1 MSGIKTINPANPG
14 LKRPFRL
21 SDLQNVWDGLT
32 EALASETLNSATPIK
47 IVSGLHIPGGIL
59 TPGVIA
65 YKGKLYYYEGST
77 SDNGG
82 FSEGD
87 DMYVATIDD
96 DDRTL
101 STGLVQPFYINNVI
115 RNSRVNSGAILIF
128 SNVTETLLSRFRY
141 IPYVNGGAIVNN
153 TITREKLVN
162 GSVTTD
168 KIADAAVTRE
178 KLVNGSVT
186 REKLV
191 NGSVTT
197 DKIADAAVTADEIAN
212 GAVGNAQIA
221 DGAVGNAQ
229 IADGSVTPVKC
240 GAAPFVRSGVALLTG
255 SCNIDVTGLFIVTL
269 AAGRTNITFGPAIP
283 GVVHVIA
290 RNTTR
295 QAITVHLYGPTA
307 VADFG
312 SFSVPADT
320 QYAITMRYTTGMPNT
335 VIEVKKLDFFQT
347 FPVLLG

>member
-47 IVSGLHIPGGIL
+47 IVSGLHISGGIL

-65 YKGKLYYYEGST
+65 YKGKLFYYEGVT

-82 FSEGD
+82 FFEGN

-115 RNSRVNSGAILIF
+115 RNSRVNSSAIRILM
-128 SNVTETLLSRFRY
+128 NVTETTLSLFRY
-141 IPYVNGGAIVNN
+141 IPYVNGGTIVNN
-153 TITREKLVN
+153 TITGGKLVN

-168 KIADAAVTRE
+168 KIADAAVT
-178 KLVNGSVT
+178 
-186 REKLV
+186 
-191 NGSVTT
+191 T
-197 DKIADAAVTADEIAN
+197 DKIAN
-212 GAVGNAQIA
+212 
-221 DGAVGNAQ
+221 GAVGNAQ

-240 GAAPFVRSGVALLTG
+240 NAAPFVRSGVTLFTG
-255 SCNIDVTGLFIVTL
+255 SCNIGATGLFIVTL
-269 AAGRTNITFGPAIP
+269 TAGQTTITFGPAIL

-295 QAITVHLYGPTA
+295 QAITVQLYGPTA

-312 SFSVPADT
+312 SFSVPAGT
-320 QYAITMRYTTGMPNT
+320 QYAITVRCTTGTPNR

-347 FPVLLG
+347 FPILG

>member
-32 EALASETLNSATPIK
+32 EALASETINSATPIK
-47 IVSGLHIPGGIL
+47 IVSGLHISGGIL

-65 YKGKLYYYEGST
+65 YKGKLYYYEGAT

-82 FSEGD
+82 FSEGN

-115 RNSRVNSGAILIF
+115 RNSRVNSSAIRILT
-128 SNVTETLLSRFRY
+128 NVTATVLSLFRY

-153 TITREKLVN
+153 TITREKLVS
-162 GSVTTD
+162 GSVTTDKIANAAVTTD
-168 KIADAAVTRE
+168 KIADAAVT
-178 KLVNGSVT
+178 T
-186 REKLV
+186 
-191 NGSVTT
+191 
-197 DKIADAAVTADEIAN
+197 DEIAN
-212 GAVGNAQIA
+212 
-221 DGAVGNAQ
+221 GAVGNAQ

-240 GAAPFVRSGVALLTG
+240 NAAPFVRSGVTLFTG
-255 SCNIDVTGLFIVTL
+255 SCNIGVTGLFIVTL
-269 AAGRTNITFGPAIP
+269 TGAQTNITFGPAIP

-312 SFSVPADT
+312 SFSVPAGT
-320 QYAITMRYTTGMPNT
+320 QYAITMRYTTGTPNT

-347 FPVLLG
+347 FPVLG

>member
-47 IVSGLHIPGGIL
+47 IVSGLHITGGEL

-65 YKGKLYYYEGST
+65 YGGKLYYYEGKT
-77 SDNGG
+77 DDNGG
-82 FSEGD
+82 FSEGN

-115 RNSRVNSGAILIF
+115 RNSKVNSGAIRILT
-128 SNVTETLLSRFRY
+128 NVTETILSLFRY
-141 IPYVNGGAIVNN
+141 IPYMHGGAIVDN
-153 TITREKLVN
+153 TITREKLVIGSVTTDKIVG

-168 KIADAAVTRE
+168 KIAGEAVTTY
-178 KLVNGSVT
+178 N
-186 REKLV
+186 
-191 NGSVTT
+191 
-197 DKIADAAVTADEIAN
+197 IAN

-221 DGAVGNAQ
+221 DGG
-229 IADGSVTPVKC
+229 VTPIKC
-240 GAAPFVRSGVALLTG
+240 DAAPFVRSGVTLFTG

-269 AAGRTNITFGPAIP
+269 TGAQTNITFGPAIP
-283 GVVHVIA
+283 GVVHVIV
-290 RNTTR
+290 RNTTS
-295 QAITVHLYGPTA
+295 QAITVRLYGPTA
-307 VADFG
+307 VDNFG
-312 SFSVPADT
+312 SFSVPAGA
-320 QYAITMRYTTGMPNT
+320 QYAITMRYTTGTPNR

-347 FPVLLG
+347 SPLLG

>member
-32 EALASETLNSATPIK
+32 EVFASETLNSFTPIK
-47 IVSGLHIPGGIL
+47 IVSGLHIFGGIL

-65 YKGKLYYYEGST
+65 YKGKLYYYEGAT

-115 RNSRVNSGAILIF
+115 RNSSVNSGAIRILT
-128 SNVTETLLSRFRY
+128 NVTETALSLFRY
-141 IPYVNGGAIVNN
+141 IPYVDGGAIVNN
-153 TITREKLVN
+153 TITREKLVS
-162 GSVTTD
+162 GSVTREKLVSGSVTRDKLESAAVTTD
-168 KIADAAVTRE
+168 KIADAAVT
-178 KLVNGSVT
+178 
-186 REKLV
+186 
-191 NGSVTT
+191 T
-197 DKIADAAVTADEIAN
+197 DKIAN
-212 GAVGNAQIA
+212 GAVGN
-221 DGAVGNAQ
+221 VQ

-240 GAAPFVRSGVALLTG
+240 NAAPFVRSGVTLFTG
-255 SCNIDVTGLFIVTL
+255 SCNIGVTGLFIVTL
-269 AAGRTNITFGPAIP
+269 SPGQTNITFGPAIQ
-283 GVVHVIA
+283 GVIHVIA

-295 QAITVHLYGPTA
+295 QDITVHLYGPTA
-307 VADFG
+307 VANFG
-312 SFSVPADT
+312 SFSVPAGT
-320 QYAITMRYTTGMPNT
+320 QYAITTRFTTGTPNT

-347 FPVLLG
+347 FPVLG

>member
-47 IVSGLHIPGGIL
+47 IVSGLHVSNGIL

-65 YKGKLYYYEGST
+65 YKGKLFYYEGAT

-82 FSEGD
+82 FSEGN

-115 RNSRVNSGAILIF
+115 RNSRVNSGAIRILT
-128 SNVTETLLSRFRY
+128 NVTETALSLFRY

-153 TITREKLVN
+153 TITGEKLVN
-162 GSVTTD
+162 GSVTTG
-168 KIADAAVTRE
+168 KIAGGAVTTNKLESAAVT
-178 KLVNGSVT
+178 S
-186 REKLV
+186 
-191 NGSVTT
+191 
-197 DKIADAAVTADEIAN
+197 DKIAN

-221 DGAVGNAQ
+221 DGG
-229 IADGSVTPVKC
+229 VTPIKC
-240 GAAPFVRSGVALLTG
+240 DAAPFVRSGVTLFTG
-255 SCNIDVTGLFIVTL
+255 SCNIDATGLFIVTL
-269 AAGRTNITFGPAIP
+269 TAGRTNITFGPTIL

-290 RNTTR
+290 RNTTS
-295 QAITVHLYGPTA
+295 QAITVHLYGATA
-307 VADFG
+307 VANFG
-312 SFSVPADT
+312 SFSVPAGT
-320 QYAITMRYTTGMPNT
+320 QYAITTRFTTEMPNT

-347 FPVLLG
+347 FPVFG

>member
-32 EALASETLNSATPIK
+32 EAFASETLNSATPIK
-47 IVSGLHIPGGIL
+47 IVSGLHVISGIL

-65 YKGKLYYYEGST
+65 YRGKLFYYEGAT

-82 FSEGD
+82 FSEGN

-115 RNSRVNSGAILIF
+115 RNSRVNSGAIRILM
-128 SNVTETLLSRFRY
+128 NVTETVLSLFRY

-153 TITREKLVN
+153 TITREKLVS

-168 KIADAAVTRE
+168 KIAGEAVTTDKIE
-178 KLVNGSVT
+178 SAA
-186 REKLV
+186 
-191 NGSVTT
+191 VTT
-197 DKIADAAVTADEIAN
+197 DKIAEAAVTTDEIAN
-212 GAVGNAQIA
+212 
-221 DGAVGNAQ
+221 GAVGNAQ

-240 GAAPFVRSGVALLTG
+240 NAAPFVRSGVTLFTG
-255 SCNIDVTGLFIVTL
+255 SCNIGVTGLFIVTL
-269 AAGRTNITFGPAIP
+269 SPGRTNITFGPAIL

-290 RNTTR
+290 RNTTS

-312 SFSVPADT
+312 AFSVPAGT
-320 QYAITMRYTTGMPNT
+320 QYAITTRFTTGTPNT

-347 FPVLLG
+347 FPSLG

>member
-32 EALASETLNSATPIK
+32 EALASETLNSFTPIK
-47 IVSGLHIPGGIL
+47 IVSGLHITGGIL

-65 YKGKLYYYEGST
+65 YKGKLYYYEGAT

-82 FSEGD
+82 FSEGN

-115 RNSRVNSGAILIF
+115 RNSGVNGGAIRILT
-128 SNVTETLLSRFRY
+128 NVTETALSLFRY

-153 TITREKLVN
+153 TINREKLVN
-162 GSVTTD
+162 GSVTMD
-168 KIADAAVTRE
+168 KIAEAAVTTNKIE
-178 KLVNGSVT
+178 SAA
-186 REKLV
+186 
-191 NGSVTT
+191 VTT
-197 DKIADAAVTADEIAN
+197 DKIAEAAVTTDAIAN
-212 GAVGNAQIA
+212 
-221 DGAVGNAQ
+221 GAVGNAQ

-240 GAAPFVRSGVALLTG
+240 DAAPFVRSGVTLFTG
-255 SCNIDVTGLFIVTL
+255 SCNIGVTGLFIVTL
-269 AAGRTNITFGPAIP
+269 SPGRTNITFGPAIP

-290 RNTTR
+290 RNTTG
-295 QAITVHLYGPTA
+295 QAIAVHLYGPTA
-307 VADFG
+307 VAAFG
-312 SFSVPADT
+312 SFSVPAGT

-347 FPVLLG
+347 FPVLD

>member
-32 EALASETLNSATPIK
+32 EALASETNNNVTPIK
-47 IVSGLHIPGGIL
+47 IVSGLHMLGGEL

-65 YKGKLYYYEGST
+65 YKGKLYYYEGET

-82 FSEGD
+82 FSEGN

-101 STGLVQPFYINNVI
+101 STGLVQPFYLNNVI
-115 RNSRVNSGAILIF
+115 RNSRVNGGAIRIL
-128 SNVTETLLSRFRY
+128 SNVTETVLSLFRY

-153 TITREKLVN
+153 TITMEKLVR

-168 KIADAAVTRE
+168 KIVSGAVTTE
-178 KLVNGSVT
+178 KLET
-186 REKLV
+186 AA
-191 NGSVTT
+191 VTT

-221 DGAVGNAQ
+221 DGG
-229 IADGSVTPVKC
+229 VTPIKC
-240 GAAPFVRSGVALLTG
+240 DAAPFVRSGVTLFTG
-255 SCNIDVTGLFIVTL
+255 SCNINVTGLFIVTL
-269 AAGRTNITFGPAIP
+269 TGSQTNITFGPAIP
-283 GVVHVIA
+283 GVVHVIV
-290 RNTTR
+290 RNTTYR
-295 QAITVHLYGPTA
+295 DVTVRLYGPTT

-312 SFSVPADT
+312 SFSVPAGT
-320 QYAITMRYTTGMPNT
+320 QYTITMRYTTGTPNT

-347 FPVLLG
+347 FPVLV

>member
-32 EALASETLNSATPIK
+32 EAFASETLNSATPIK
-47 IVSGLHIPGGIL
+47 IVSGLHITGGIL

-65 YKGKLYYYEGST
+65 YKGKLFYYEGAT

-82 FSEGD
+82 FSEGN

-101 STGLVQPFYINNVI
+101 STGLVQPFYFNNVI
-115 RNSRVNSGAILIF
+115 RNSRVNSGAIRILM
-128 SNVTETLLSRFRY
+128 NVTETVLSLFRC

-168 KIADAAVTRE
+168 KLESAAVTTDKIADAAVTA
-178 KLVNGSVT
+178 
-186 REKLV
+186 
-191 NGSVTT
+191 

-212 GAVGNAQIA
+212 
-221 DGAVGNAQ
+221 GAVGNAQ

-240 GAAPFVRSGVALLTG
+240 GAAPFVRSGVTLFTG

-269 AAGRTNITFGPAIP
+269 TAGRTNITFGPAIR
-283 GVVHVIA
+283 GVIHVIA
-290 RNTTR
+290 RNTTS
-295 QAITVHLYGPTA
+295 QAITVRLFGPTA
-307 VADFG
+307 TADFG
-312 SFSVPADT
+312 SFSVPAGT
-320 QYAITMRYTTGMPNT
+320 QYAITMRYTTGVPNM

-347 FPVLLG
+347 FPVLA

>member
-32 EALASETLNSATPIK
+32 EAFASETLNSTTPIK
-47 IVSGLHIPGGIL
+47 IVSGLHIFGGIL

-65 YKGKLYYYEGST
+65 YRGKLYYYEGAT

-115 RNSRVNSGAILIF
+115 RNSRVNSGAVRLLM
-128 SNVTETLLSRFRY
+128 NVTETVLSLFRY

-153 TITREKLVN
+153 TITREKLVS

-168 KIADAAVTRE
+168 KIAGEAVTTDKIE
-178 KLVNGSVT
+178 SAA
-186 REKLV
+186 
-191 NGSVTT
+191 VTT
-197 DKIADAAVTADEIAN
+197 DKIAEAAVTTDEIAN
-212 GAVGNAQIA
+212 
-221 DGAVGNAQ
+221 GAVGNAQ

-240 GAAPFVRSGVALLTG
+240 NAAPFVRSGVTLFTG
-255 SCNIDVTGLFIVTL
+255 SCNIGVTGLFIVTL
-269 AAGRTNITFGPAIP
+269 SPGQTNITFGPAIQ
-283 GVVHVIA
+283 GVIHVIA
-290 RNTTR
+290 RNTTS
-295 QAITVHLYGPTA
+295 QAITVRLFGPTA
-307 VADFG
+307 TANFG

-335 VIEVKKLDFFQT
+335 VIEVKKLDFFRT
-347 FPVLLG
+347 FPVLD

>member
-47 IVSGLHIPGGIL
+47 IVSGLHIIGGIL

-65 YKGKLYYYEGST
+65 YKGKLYYYEGVT

-82 FSEGD
+82 FSEGN

-115 RNSRVNSGAILIF
+115 RNSKVNSGAIRILT
-128 SNVTETLLSRFRY
+128 NVTETVLSLFRY

-153 TITREKLVN
+153 AITREKLVN

-168 KIADAAVTRE
+168 KIAGAAVTTE
-178 KLVNGSVT
+178 KLESAA
-186 REKLV
+186 
-191 NGSVTT
+191 VTT
-197 DKIADAAVTADEIAN
+197 DKIADAAVTADKIAN
-212 GAVGNAQIA
+212 GAVGNAK
-221 DGAVGNAQ
+221 
-229 IADGSVTPVKC
+229 IADGSVTPIKC
-240 GAAPFVRSGVALLTG
+240 NSAPFVRSGVTIYTG
-255 SCNIDVTGLFIVTL
+255 SCLINVTGLFIVTL
-269 AAGRTNITFGPAIP
+269 TGSQTSITFGAAIQ
-283 GVVHVIA
+283 GVVHVIV
-290 RNTTR
+290 RNITNT
-295 QAITVHLYGPTA
+295 AITVRLCGPTT

-312 SFSVPADT
+312 SFSVPART
-320 QYAITMRYTTGMPNT
+320 QYTITMRYTTGMPST

-347 FPVLLG
+347 FPLLAN

>member
-32 EALASETLNSATPIK
+32 EALASETIYSATPIK
-47 IVSGLHIPGGIL
+47 IVSGLHISGGIL

-65 YKGKLYYYEGST
+65 YRGKLYYYEGAT

-82 FSEGD
+82 FSEGN

-115 RNSRVNSGAILIF
+115 RNSRVNSGAMRILT
-128 SNVTETLLSRFRY
+128 NVTETVLSLFRY
-141 IPYVNGGAIVNN
+141 IPYVNGGAIVDN
-153 TITREKLVN
+153 TITREKLVR
-162 GSVTTD
+162 GSVPTD
-168 KIADAAVTRE
+168 KIVDGAVTTE
-178 KLVNGSVT
+178 KLESAA
-186 REKLV
+186 
-191 NGSVTT
+191 VTT

-221 DGAVGNAQ
+221 DG
-229 IADGSVTPVKC
+229 SVTPIKC
-240 GAAPFVRSGVALLTG
+240 DAAPFVRSGVTLLTG
-255 SCNIDVTGLFIVTL
+255 SCNINVTGLFIVTL
-269 AAGRTNITFGPAIP
+269 TGAQTNITFGPAIP
-283 GVVHVIA
+283 GVVHVIV
-290 RNTTR
+290 RNTTDR
-295 QAITVHLYGPTA
+295 AITVRLYGPTA

-312 SFSVPADT
+312 SFSVPAGT
-320 QYAITMRYTTGMPNT
+320 QYTITMRYTTGMPNT

-347 FPVLLG
+347 FPVLG

>member
-32 EALASETLNSATPIK
+32 EALASETLNSATTIK
-47 IVSGLHIPGGIL
+47 IVSGLHILGNIL

-65 YKGKLYYYEGST
+65 YKGKLYYYEGAT

-115 RNSRVNSGAILIF
+115 RNSRVNSGAIRILMD
-128 SNVTETLLSRFRY
+128 VTETRLSLFRH

-153 TITREKLVN
+153 TITREKLVSGSVTGEKLVS

-168 KIADAAVTRE
+168 KIADVA
-178 KLVNGSVT
+178 
-186 REKLV
+186 
-191 NGSVTT
+191 VTT
-197 DKIADAAVTADEIAN
+197 DKIADAAITADE
-212 GAVGNAQIA
+212 IA

-229 IADGSVTPVKC
+229 IADGSVTPIKC
-240 GAAPFVRSGVALLTG
+240 NAAPFVRSGVTLFTG
-255 SCNIDVTGLFIVTL
+255 SCSIGVTGLFIVTL
-269 AAGRTNITFGPAIP
+269 TGAQTNITFGPAIP

-290 RNTTR
+290 RNTTG
-295 QAITVHLYGPTA
+295 QAITVRLYGPTA
-307 VADFG
+307 VANFG
-312 SFSVPADT
+312 AFTVPAGT

-347 FPVLLG
+347 FPILD

>member
-32 EALASETLNSATPIK
+32 DALASETLNSATTIK
-47 IVSGLHIPGGIL
+47 IVSGLHISGGIL

-65 YKGKLYYYEGST
+65 YKGKLYYYEGAT

-82 FSEGD
+82 FSEGN

-115 RNSRVNSGAILIF
+115 RNSRVNSSAIRILT
-128 SNVTETLLSRFRY
+128 NVTETVLSLFRY

-153 TITREKLVN
+153 TITREKLVS
-162 GSVTTD
+162 GSVTTDKIAGEAVTTDKIESAAVTTD
-168 KIADAAVTRE
+168 KIADAAVT
-178 KLVNGSVT
+178 T
-186 REKLV
+186 
-191 NGSVTT
+191 
-197 DKIADAAVTADEIAN
+197 DEIAN
-212 GAVGNAQIA
+212 
-221 DGAVGNAQ
+221 GAVGNAQ

-240 GAAPFVRSGVALLTG
+240 NAAPFVRSGVTLFTG
-255 SCNIDVTGLFIVTL
+255 SCNIGVTGLFIVTL
-269 AAGRTNITFGPAIP
+269 SPGQTNITFGPAMS

-290 RNTTR
+290 RNKTR

-320 QYAITMRYTTGMPNT
+320 QYAITTRFTTGTPNT

-347 FPVLLG
+347 FPVLG

>member
-32 EALASETLNSATPIK
+32 EALASETLNSATTIK
-47 IVSGLHIPGGIL
+47 IVSGLHIVGGIL

-65 YKGKLYYYEGST
+65 YKGKLYYYEGAT

-87 DMYVATIDD
+87 DMYVAPIDD

-115 RNSRVNSGAILIF
+115 RNSRVNSGAIRIIT
-128 SNVTETLLSRFRY
+128 NVTETVLSLFRY

-162 GSVTTD
+162 GSVTTGKIAGEAVTTD
-168 KIADAAVTRE
+168 KIESAA
-178 KLVNGSVT
+178 
-186 REKLV
+186 
-191 NGSVTT
+191 VTT
-197 DKIADAAVTADEIAN
+197 DKIADAAVTTGKIAN
-212 GAVGNAQIA
+212 
-221 DGAVGNAQ
+221 GAVGNAQ

-240 GAAPFVRSGVALLTG
+240 DAAPFVRSGVTLFTG
-255 SCNIDVTGLFIVTL
+255 SCNIGVTGLFIVTL
-269 AAGRTNITFGPAIP
+269 TAGRTNITFGPAIP

-290 RNTTR
+290 RNTTS

-307 VADFG
+307 VANFG
-312 SFSVPADT
+312 SFSVPAGT
-320 QYAITMRYTTGMPNT
+320 QYAITTRFTTEMPNT

-347 FPVLLG
+347 FPVLD

>member
-32 EALASETLNSATPIK
+32 EALASETINSATPIK
-47 IVSGLHIPGGIL
+47 IVSGLHIFRGIL

-65 YKGKLYYYEGST
+65 YKGKLYYYEGAT

-82 FSEGD
+82 FSEGN

-115 RNSRVNSGAILIF
+115 RNSRVNSSAIRILT
-128 SNVTETLLSRFRY
+128 NVTETALSLFRY
-141 IPYVNGGAIVNN
+141 IPYVDGGAIVNN
-153 TITREKLVN
+153 TITREKLVS

-168 KIADAAVTRE
+168 KIAGAA
-178 KLVNGSVT
+178 
-186 REKLV
+186 
-191 NGSVTT
+191 VTT
-197 DKIADAAVTADEIAN
+197 DKIAGAAVTTDKIAN
-212 GAVGNAQIA
+212 
-221 DGAVGNAQ
+221 GAVGNAQ

-240 GAAPFVRSGVALLTG
+240 NAAPFVRSGVTLLTG

-269 AAGRTNITFGPAIP
+269 TAGRTNITFGPAIP

-290 RNTTR
+290 RNTTS
-295 QAITVHLYGPTA
+295 QAITVHLYGATA
-307 VADFG
+307 VANFG
-312 SFSVPADT
+312 SFSVPAGT
-320 QYAITMRYTTGMPNT
+320 QYAITTRFTTGTPNT

-347 FPVLLG
+347 FPVLG

>member
-32 EALASETLNSATPIK
+32 EALASETINSATPIK
-47 IVSGLHIPGGIL
+47 IVSGLHILGGII

-65 YKGKLYYYEGST
+65 YKGKLYYYEGAT

-101 STGLVQPFYINNVI
+101 STGFVQPFYINNVI
-115 RNSRVNSGAILIF
+115 RNSRVNSSAMRILT
-128 SNVTETLLSRFRY
+128 NVTETVLSLFRY

-153 TITREKLVN
+153 TITREKLVS
-162 GSVTTD
+162 GSVTTDKIVGAAVTTDKIESEAVTTD
-168 KIADAAVTRE
+168 KIADAAVT
-178 KLVNGSVT
+178 
-186 REKLV
+186 
-191 NGSVTT
+191 T
-197 DKIADAAVTADEIAN
+197 DKIAN
-212 GAVGNAQIA
+212 GAVGN
-221 DGAVGNAQ
+221 VQ

-240 GAAPFVRSGVALLTG
+240 NAAPFVRSGVTLFTG
-255 SCNIDVTGLFIVTL
+255 SCNIGVTGLFIVTL
-269 AAGRTNITFGPAIP
+269 VAGRTNITFGPAIP
-283 GVVHVIA
+283 GVVHVIV
-290 RNTTR
+290 RNTTS
-295 QAITVHLYGPTA
+295 QAITVHLYGATA
-307 VADFG
+307 TANFG
-312 SFSVPADT
+312 SFSVPAGA
-320 QYAITMRYTTGMPNT
+320 QYAITTRFTTGTPNT

-347 FPVLLG
+347 FPVLG

>member
-47 IVSGLHIPGGIL
+47 IVSGLHVINGIL

-65 YKGKLYYYEGST
+65 YKGKLFYYEGMT

-82 FSEGD
+82 FSEGN

-115 RNSRVNSGAILIF
+115 RNSRVNSGAIRILM
-128 SNVTETLLSRFRY
+128 NVTETVLSLFRY

-153 TITREKLVN
+153 TITMEKLVR

-168 KIADAAVTRE
+168 KIAEEAVTTD
-178 KLVNGSVT
+178 KLESAA
-186 REKLV
+186 
-191 NGSVTT
+191 VTT
-197 DKIADAAVTADEIAN
+197 DKIADAAVTADKIAN
-212 GAVGNAQIA
+212 
-221 DGAVGNAQ
+221 GAVGNAQ

-240 GAAPFVRSGVALLTG
+240 NAAPFVRSGVTLFTG
-255 SCNIDVTGLFIVTL
+255 SCNIGDTGLFIVTL
-269 AAGRTNITFGPAIP
+269 TAGRTNITFGPAIP

-290 RNTTR
+290 RNTTN
-295 QAITVHLYGPTA
+295 QDIAVHLYGATA
-307 VADFG
+307 IANFG
-312 SFSVPADT
+312 TFYVPANT

-347 FPVLLG
+347 FPVLD

>member
-32 EALASETLNSATPIK
+32 EALASETLNSTTTIK
-47 IVSGLHIPGGIL
+47 IVSGLHMLGGIL
-59 TPGVIA
+59 TPGMIA
-65 YKGKLYYYEGST
+65 YKGKLYYYEGAT

-82 FSEGD
+82 FSEGN

-101 STGLVQPFYINNVI
+101 STGIVQPFYINNVI
-115 RNSRVNSGAILIF
+115 RNSSVNSRAIRILT
-128 SNVTETLLSRFRY
+128 NVTETTLSLFRY

-153 TITREKLVN
+153 TITREKLVS

-168 KIADAAVTRE
+168 KIESAAVTT
-178 KLVNGSVT
+178 N
-186 REKLV
+186 
-191 NGSVTT
+191 
-197 DKIADAAVTADEIAN
+197 KIESAAVTTGKIAN
-212 GAVGNAQIA
+212 
-221 DGAVGNAQ
+221 GAVGNAQ

-240 GAAPFVRSGVALLTG
+240 NAAPFVRSGVTLFTG
-255 SCNIDVTGLFIVTL
+255 SCNIGVTGLFIVTL
-269 AAGRTNITFGPAIP
+269 TARQTNITFGPAIL

-290 RNTTR
+290 RNTTS
-295 QAITVHLYGPTA
+295 QAITVHLYGATA

-312 SFSVPADT
+312 SFSVPAGT
-320 QYAITMRYTTGMPNT
+320 QYAITMRFTTGTPNT

-347 FPVLLG
+347 FPILG

>member
-32 EALASETLNSATPIK
+32 EALASETLNSTTTIK
-47 IVSGLHIPGGIL
+47 IVSGLHILGGIL

-65 YKGKLYYYEGST
+65 YKGKLYYYEGAT

-115 RNSRVNSGAILIF
+115 RNSRVNSGAIRILT
-128 SNVTETLLSRFRY
+128 NVTETALSLFRY

-153 TITREKLVN
+153 TITREKLVR
-162 GSVTTD
+162 GSVTTDKLESAAVTTD
-168 KIADAAVTRE
+168 KIADAAVT
-178 KLVNGSVT
+178 S
-186 REKLV
+186 
-191 NGSVTT
+191 
-197 DKIADAAVTADEIAN
+197 DKIAN
-212 GAVGNAQIA
+212 
-221 DGAVGNAQ
+221 GAVGNAQ

-240 GAAPFVRSGVALLTG
+240 NAAPFVRSGVTLFTG
-255 SCNIDVTGLFIVTL
+255 SCNIGVTGLFIVTL
-269 AAGRTNITFGPAIP
+269 TAGRTNITFGPAIP

-290 RNTTR
+290 RNTTS

-307 VADFG
+307 VAGFG
-312 SFSVPADT
+312 SFSVPAGT
-320 QYAITMRYTTGMPNT
+320 QYAITMRYTTGTPNT

-347 FPVLLG
+347 FPVLG

>member
-32 EALASETLNSATPIK
+32 EALASETLNSTTPIK
-47 IVSGLHIPGGIL
+47 IVSGLHILGGIL

-65 YKGKLYYYEGST
+65 YKGKLYYYEGVT

-82 FSEGD
+82 FYEGN

-101 STGLVQPFYINNVI
+101 STGLVQPFYLNNVI
-115 RNSRVNSGAILIF
+115 RNSRVNSGAIRIF
-128 SNVTETLLSRFRY
+128 TNVTETTLSLIRY

-153 TITREKLVN
+153 TITREKLVS

-168 KIADAAVTRE
+168 KIKSAA
-178 KLVNGSVT
+178 
-186 REKLV
+186 
-191 NGSVTT
+191 VTT
-197 DKIADAAVTADEIAN
+197 DKIAEAAVTADKIAN
-212 GAVGNAQIA
+212 
-221 DGAVGNAQ
+221 GAVGNAQ

-240 GAAPFVRSGVALLTG
+240 NAAPFVRSGVTLFTG
-255 SCNIDVTGLFIVTL
+255 SCNIGVTGLFIVTL
-269 AAGRTNITFGPAIP
+269 TVGRTNITFGPAIL
-283 GVVHVIA
+283 GVIHVIA
-290 RNTTR
+290 RNTTS
-295 QAITVHLYGPTA
+295 QAIEVHLYGPTA

-312 SFSVPADT
+312 SFSVPAGT
-320 QYAITMRYTTGMPNT
+320 QYAITMRFTTGTPNT
-335 VIEVKKLDFFQT
+335 VIEVKKLDFFRT
-347 FPVLLG
+347 FPVLG

>member
-32 EALASETLNSATPIK
+32 EAFASETLNSATTIK
-47 IVSGLHIPGGIL
+47 IVSGLHITGGIL

-65 YKGKLYYYEGST
+65 YKGKLYYYEGRT
-77 SDNGG
+77 GDNGG

-115 RNSRVNSGAILIF
+115 RNSRVNSSAILIL
-128 SNVTETLLSRFRY
+128 SNVTETVLSRFRY

-153 TITREKLVN
+153 TITREKLVR
-162 GSVTTD
+162 GSVATDKIVDGAVTTD
-168 KIADAAVTRE
+168 KLESAAVT
-178 KLVNGSVT
+178 T
-186 REKLV
+186 Y
-191 NGSVTT
+191 
-197 DKIADAAVTADEIAN
+197 KIADAAVTADKIAN
-212 GAVGNAQIA
+212 
-221 DGAVGNAQ
+221 GAVGNAQ
-229 IADGSVTPVKC
+229 IADGSVTPIKC
-240 GAAPFVRSGVALLTG
+240 YAAPFVRSGVTLFTG
-255 SCNIDVTGLFIVTL
+255 SCNIGATGLFIVTL
-269 AAGRTNITFGPAIP
+269 TAGQTNITFGPAIP
-283 GVVHVIA
+283 GVVHVIV
-290 RNTTR
+290 RNTTG
-295 QAITVHLYGPTA
+295 QAITVRLYGPTA
-307 VADFG
+307 TANFG
-312 SFSVPADT
+312 AFSVPAGA

-347 FPVLLG
+347 FPILN

>member
-32 EALASETLNSATPIK
+32 EALALETLNSATPIK
-47 IVSGLHIPGGIL
+47 IVSGLHVFGGIL
-59 TPGVIA
+59 TPGVLA
-65 YKGKLYYYEGST
+65 YRGKLYYYEGAT

-82 FSEGD
+82 FSEGN

-115 RNSRVNSGAILIF
+115 RNSRVNSGAIRIIT
-128 SNVTETLLSRFRY
+128 NVTETVLSLFRY

-153 TITREKLVN
+153 TITREKLVS
-162 GSVTTD
+162 GSVTTDKIAGEAVTTDKLESAAVTTD
-168 KIADAAVTRE
+168 KIADAAVT
-178 KLVNGSVT
+178 SV
-186 REKLV
+186 
-191 NGSVTT
+191 
-197 DKIADAAVTADEIAN
+197 EIAN
-212 GAVGNAQIA
+212 
-221 DGAVGNAQ
+221 GAVGNAQ

-240 GAAPFVRSGVALLTG
+240 NAAPFVRSGVTLFTG

-269 AAGRTNITFGPAIP
+269 TAGRTNITFGPAIQ

-290 RNTTR
+290 RNTTS
-295 QAITVHLYGPTA
+295 QAITVSLYGPTA
-307 VADFG
+307 VANFG
-312 SFSVPADT
+312 SFSVPAGT
-320 QYAITMRYTTGMPNT
+320 QYAITTRFTTGTPNT

-347 FPVLLG
+347 FPVLG

>member
-32 EALASETLNSATPIK
+32 EALALETLNSDTPIK
-47 IVSGLHIPGGIL
+47 IVSGLHVFGGIL

-65 YKGKLYYYEGST
+65 YRGKLYYYEGVT

-96 DDRTL
+96 DDRAL

-115 RNSRVNSGAILIF
+115 RNSRVNSGAMRILT
-128 SNVTETLLSRFRY
+128 NVTETVLSLFRY

-153 TITREKLVN
+153 TINREKLVN
-162 GSVTTD
+162 GSVTMDKIADTAVTTDKIESEAVTTD
-168 KIADAAVTRE
+168 KIADAAVT
-178 KLVNGSVT
+178 S
-186 REKLV
+186 
-191 NGSVTT
+191 
-197 DKIADAAVTADEIAN
+197 DKIAN
-212 GAVGNAQIA
+212 GAVG
-221 DGAVGNAQ
+221 DVQ
-229 IADGSVTPVKC
+229 IADGSVTPVKF
-240 GAAPFVRSGVALLTG
+240 GAAPFVRSGVTLFTG
-255 SCNIDVTGLFIVTL
+255 SCNIGATGLFIVTL
-269 AAGRTNITFGPAIP
+269 TAGRTNITFGPAIP

-290 RNTTR
+290 RNTTS

-307 VADFG
+307 VANFG
-312 SFSVPADT
+312 SFSVPAGT
-320 QYAITMRYTTGMPNT
+320 QYAITTRFTTGMPNT

-347 FPVLLG
+347 FPILN

>member
-47 IVSGLHIPGGIL
+47 IVSGLHVLGGIL

-65 YKGKLYYYEGST
+65 YKGKLFYYEGAT

-87 DMYVATIDD
+87 DMYVATIYD

-101 STGLVQPFYINNVI
+101 STGIVQPFYINNVI
-115 RNSRVNSGAILIF
+115 RNSRVNSGAMLILA
-128 SNVTETLLSRFRY
+128 NVTETTLSLFRY
-141 IPYVNGGAIVNN
+141 IPYVTGGAIVNN
-153 TITREKLVN
+153 TITREKLVS

-168 KIADAAVTRE
+168 KIAGEAVTTDKIE
-178 KLVNGSVT
+178 S
-186 REKLV
+186 EA
-191 NGSVTT
+191 VTT
-197 DKIADAAVTADEIAN
+197 DKIAEAAVTTDKIAN
-212 GAVGNAQIA
+212 
-221 DGAVGNAQ
+221 GAVGNAQ

-240 GAAPFVRSGVALLTG
+240 NAAPFVRSGVTLFAG
-255 SCNIDVTGLFIVTL
+255 SCKIGVTGLFIVTL
-269 AAGRTNITFGPAIP
+269 SPGQTNITFGPAIQ
-283 GVVHVIA
+283 GVIHVIA
-290 RNTTR
+290 RNTTS
-295 QAITVHLYGPTA
+295 QAITVRLFGPTA
-307 VADFG
+307 TAVFG
-312 SFSVPADT
+312 SFSVPAGT
-320 QYAITMRYTTGMPNT
+320 QYAITMRYTTGSPNT

-347 FPVLLG
+347 FPVLG

>member
-32 EALASETLNSATPIK
+32 EALASETIYSATPIK
-47 IVSGLHIPGGIL
+47 IVSGLHVIGGEL

-65 YKGKLYYYEGST
+65 YRGKLYYYEGET
-77 SDNGG
+77 DDNGG
-82 FSEGD
+82 FSEGN

-101 STGLVQPFYINNVI
+101 STGIVQPFYINNVI
-115 RNSRVNSGAILIF
+115 RNSRVNSGAMCILT
-128 SNVTETLLSRFRY
+128 NVTETALSLFRY
-141 IPYVNGGAIVNN
+141 IPYVNGGAIVDN

-168 KIADAAVTRE
+168 KIVDGAVTTE
-178 KLVNGSVT
+178 KLESAA
-186 REKLV
+186 
-191 NGSVTT
+191 VTT
-197 DKIADAAVTADEIAN
+197 DKIADAAVTANEIAN

-221 DGAVGNAQ
+221 DG
-229 IADGSVTPVKC
+229 SVTPIKC
-240 GAAPFVRSGVALLTG
+240 DAAPFVRSGVTLFTG
-255 SCNIDVTGLFIVTL
+255 SCNISVTGLFIVTL
-269 AAGRTNITFGPAIP
+269 TGARTNITFGTAIR
-283 GVVHVIA
+283 GVVHVIV
-290 RNTTR
+290 RNTTG
-295 QAITVHLYGPTA
+295 QAISVHLYGPTA

-312 SFSVPADT
+312 SFSVPAGT

-347 FPVLLG
+347 FPVLD

>member
-32 EALASETLNSATPIK
+32 EALALETLNSLTPIK
-47 IVSGLHIPGGIL
+47 IVSGLHVLGGIL

-65 YKGKLYYYEGST
+65 YKGKLYYYEGAT

-87 DMYVATIDD
+87 DMYVATINDD
-96 DDRTL
+96 YRTL

-115 RNSRVNSGAILIF
+115 RNSRVNSGAVHILT
-128 SNVTETLLSRFRY
+128 NVTETVLSQFRY

-168 KIADAAVTRE
+168 KIVSGAVTTE
-178 KLVNGSVT
+178 KLESAA
-186 REKLV
+186 
-191 NGSVTT
+191 VTT
-197 DKIADAAVTADEIAN
+197 DKIANAAVTADEIAN
-212 GAVGNAQIA
+212 GAVGN
-221 DGAVGNAQ
+221 VQ
-229 IADGSVTPVKC
+229 IADGSVTPIKC
-240 GAAPFVRSGVALLTG
+240 DAAPFVRSGVTLRTG
-255 SCNIDVTGLFIVTL
+255 SCSIGVTGLFIVTL
-269 AAGRTNITFGPAIP
+269 TAGQTNITFGPAMQ
-283 GVVHVIA
+283 GVVHVIV
-290 RNTTR
+290 RNTTS
-295 QAITVHLYGPTA
+295 QVVTVRLFGPTTA
-307 VADFG
+307 ANFG
-312 SFSVPADT
+312 SFPVPAGA
-320 QYAITMRYTTGMPNT
+320 QYTITMRYTTGMPNT

-347 FPVLLG
+347 FPLLD

>member
-32 EALASETLNSATPIK
+32 EALASETINSDTPIK
-47 IVSGLHIPGGIL
+47 IVSGLHIFGGIL

-65 YKGKLYYYEGST
+65 YKGKLYYYEGAT

-82 FSEGD
+82 FSEGN

-115 RNSRVNSGAILIF
+115 RNSRVNSGAIRILM
-128 SNVTETLLSRFRY
+128 NVTETVLSLFRY

-168 KIADAAVTRE
+168 KIAATA
-178 KLVNGSVT
+178 
-186 REKLV
+186 
-191 NGSVTT
+191 VTT
-197 DKIADAAVTADEIAN
+197 DKIADAAVTADEIAP
-212 GAVGNAQIA
+212 
-221 DGAVGNAQ
+221 GAVGNAQ

-240 GAAPFVRSGVALLTG
+240 GAAPFVRSGVTLFTG
-255 SCNIDVTGLFIVTL
+255 SCNISVTGLFIVTL
-269 AAGRTNITFGPAIP
+269 TAGRTNITFGPAIQ

-290 RNTTR
+290 RNTTS

-307 VADFG
+307 VANFG
-312 SFSVPADT
+312 SFSVPAGT
-320 QYAITMRYTTGMPNT
+320 QYAITMRYTTGTPNT

-347 FPVLLG
+347 FPVLG

>member
-32 EALASETLNSATPIK
+32 EALASETINSATPIK
-47 IVSGLHIPGGIL
+47 IVSGLHIFGGIL

-65 YKGKLYYYEGST
+65 YKGKLYYYEGAT

-115 RNSRVNSGAILIF
+115 RNSRVNSSAIRILT
-128 SNVTETLLSRFRY
+128 NVTETALSLFRH

-153 TITREKLVN
+153 TITGEKLVN

-168 KIADAAVTRE
+168 KIAGEAVTTDKLESAAVT
-178 KLVNGSVT
+178 T
-186 REKLV
+186 Y
-191 NGSVTT
+191 
-197 DKIADAAVTADEIAN
+197 KIADAAVTSDKIAN
-212 GAVGNAQIA
+212 
-221 DGAVGNAQ
+221 GAVGNAQ

-240 GAAPFVRSGVALLTG
+240 NAAPFVRSGVTLFTG
-255 SCNIDVTGLFIVTL
+255 NCNIGVTGLFIVTL
-269 AAGRTNITFGPAIP
+269 SPGQTSITFGPAIS
-283 GVVHVIA
+283 GVVHVIV
-290 RNTTR
+290 RNTTDR
-295 QAITVHLYGPTA
+295 SIIVHLYGATA
-307 VADFG
+307 VANFG
-312 SFSVPADT
+312 SFSVPAGT
-320 QYAITMRYTTGMPNT
+320 QYAVTTRFTTGTPNT

-347 FPVLLG
+347 FPSLG

>member
-32 EALASETLNSATPIK
+32 EALASETISSATPIK
-47 IVSGLHIPGGIL
+47 IVSGLHMSGGIL

-65 YKGKLYYYEGST
+65 YKGKLYYYEGVT

-115 RNSRVNSGAILIF
+115 RNSRVNSGTIRILT
-128 SNVTETLLSRFRY
+128 NVTETILSLFRY

-153 TITREKLVN
+153 TITREKLVS

-168 KIADAAVTRE
+168 KIAGEAVTTDKIE
-178 KLVNGSVT
+178 SAA
-186 REKLV
+186 
-191 NGSVTT
+191 VTT
-197 DKIADAAVTADEIAN
+197 DKIAEAAVTADKIAN
-212 GAVGNAQIA
+212 
-221 DGAVGNAQ
+221 GAVGNAQ

-240 GAAPFVRSGVALLTG
+240 NAAPFVRSGVTLFTG
-255 SCNIDVTGLFIVTL
+255 SCNINVTGLFIVTL
-269 AAGRTNITFGPAIP
+269 TAGRTNITFGPKIQ

-290 RNTTR
+290 RNTTS

-307 VADFG
+307 VANFG
-312 SFSVPADT
+312 EFSVPAGT
-320 QYAITMRYTTGMPNT
+320 QYAITTRFTTGTPNT

-347 FPVLLG
+347 FPSLG

>member
-32 EALASETLNSATPIK
+32 EALASETINSATPIK
-47 IVSGLHIPGGIL
+47 IVSGLHILGGIL

-65 YKGKLYYYEGST
+65 YKGKLYYYEGAT

-82 FSEGD
+82 FSEGN

-101 STGLVQPFYINNVI
+101 STGLVQPFYLNNVI
-115 RNSRVNSGAILIF
+115 RNRRVNSSAIRIIAH
-128 SNVTETLLSRFRY
+128 VTETMLSLFRY

-153 TITREKLVN
+153 TITMEKLVS
-162 GSVTTD
+162 GSVTTDKIAGGAVTTEKIESAAVTTD
-168 KIADAAVTRE
+168 KIADAAVT
-178 KLVNGSVT
+178 T
-186 REKLV
+186 
-191 NGSVTT
+191 
-197 DKIADAAVTADEIAN
+197 DEIAN
-212 GAVGNAQIA
+212 GAVGN
-221 DGAVGNAQ
+221 VQ
-229 IADGSVTPVKC
+229 IADGSVTPAKC
-240 GAAPFVRSGVALLTG
+240 NAAPFVRSGVTLFTG
-255 SCNIDVTGLFIVTL
+255 SCNIGVTGLFIVTL
-269 AAGRTNITFGPAIP
+269 TAGQTNITFGPAIP

-295 QAITVHLYGPTA
+295 QAITVQLYGPTA
-307 VADFG
+307 VANFG
-312 SFSVPADT
+312 SFSVPAGT
-320 QYAITMRYTTGMPNT
+320 QYAITMRYTTGTPNT

-347 FPVLLG
+347 FPVLG